1 VIFGSSELVSFAVV
15 YISTERREDCGS
27 SIEREWKMVAIMS
40 SVASDYELDIGNLLI
55 FHGRD
60 PPPLSSSMTEEE
72 RRQYLEQA
80 RVLVQALADA
90 LFNMPSTLDKV
101 GRLVNL
107 PHPRMQLPR
116 EKLVCAWGL

>member
-1 VIFGSSELVSFAVV
+1 MI
-15 YISTERREDCGS
+15 R
-27 SIEREWKMVAIMS
+27 
-40 SVASDYELDIGNLLI
+40 
-55 FHGRD
+55 
-60 PPPLSSSMTEEE
+60 EE